1 MDNLGY
7 LAAALTLVWVGA
19 ALYLFRLSAL
29 RRDLERRIKAVETR
43 LATTRV
49 EP

>member
-7 LAAALTLVWVGA
+7 LAAALTLVWIGA
-19 ALYLFRLSAL
+19 ALYLLRLSAL
-29 RRDLERRIKAVETR
+29 RRDLEARIKAVEGR
-43 LATTRV
+43 LGSPRV